1 MRIALPLLSLMMLAA
16 CGQPVTDDANAPL
29 GNGADILTPAPANDG
44 EVAATDNAVLPPF
57 AETPGAH
64 PTAPEPAPIPAKFRG
79 TWAATKSD
87 CRDLEHHSRLTISG
101 RTVRFTDF
109 VIFGNSVTV
118 PSANEFAVKG
128 VVKGT
133 DHPAEA
139 HYSLTPADVLIDEAG
154 GGAIRVRCG

>member
-1 MRIALPLLSLMMLAA
+1 MKRALCLALATPIAACDVSAPTNDLAA
-16 CGQPVTDDANAPL
+16 A
-29 GNGADILTPAPANDG
+29 ANDG
-44 EVAATDNAVLPPF
+44 APIAPEDAVTNEPTPPF

-128 VVKGT
+128 VVEGT